1 MYQPVSSHHSNMYRQ
16 PVQILVYAFRLYDGE
31 PRWLLLK
38 RSPDRGGFWQGVTG
52 AIEPGEAIEHAA
64 YRELAE
70 ETSLVPLWLRSA
82 HLQYQIT
89 LRPEWTVRYNFDP
102 AVSTITEHVFF
113 ARLPDDAF
121 PVLSHEHTEF
131 KWLELAEALTML
143 KWPKNI
149 EALDKV
155 ARLQSQQH

>member
-1 MYQPVSSHHSNMYRQ
+1 MYRL
-16 PVQILVYAFRLYDGE
+16 PVQVLVYAFRLYAGE
-31 PRWLLLK
+31 PHWLLLK

-52 AIEPGEAIEHAA
+52 AIEPGETIENAA

-70 ETSLVPLWLRSA
+70 ETSLAPVWLRPA

-102 AVSTITEHVFF
+102 AITTITEHVFW
-113 ARLPDDAF
+113 ARLSDDAS
-121 PVLSHEHTEF
+121 PVISNEHTEF
-131 KWLELAEALTML
+131 RWLTLNEALPLL

-149 EALDKV
+149 EALNMV
-155 ARLQSQQH
+155 ARLQSRQS